1 MKSNYKDIN
10 KLKIK
15 GFTLFELVL
24 SIALLALITSG
35 LLNLTYSSNKL
46 LNSIDRKINREVEIK
61 YGLDYII
68 NEIDRASYIIPNSI
82 RGSEGS
88 NLEIIIVLENE
99 NSIKDR
105 FNHITYQLNNNSIE
119 RLSYK
124 DKNIKNNIHRRY
136 FSKNLLLEGIKTF
149 NVEFDEKEKFLK
161 INIEDKTEDCE
172 IERVHYLRGVY
183 YED

>member
-99 NSIKDR
+99 I
-105 FNHITYQLNNNSIE
+105 
-119 RLSYK
+119 
-124 DKNIKNNIHRRY
+124 
-136 FSKNLLLEGIKTF
+136 
-149 NVEFDEKEKFLK
+149 V
-161 INIEDKTEDCE
+161 
-172 IERVHYLRGVY
+172 
-183 YED
+183 